1 MHTRKLSP
9 KQKYQSLV
17 AEGSV
22 NHDST
27 QQAAL
32 NALDDLH
39 YQIVRKGNRSGSTK
53 GLYLWGRVGRG
64 KTFLMD
70 VFMAGL
76 PDKRALRQHF
86 HHFMAYIHQQLGN
99 TSGKKDPLKIIAFR
113 LSKQY
118 KILCFDEFFVSDI
131 GDAML
136 LGTLM
141 QYLFEYNVTLVA
153 TSNIAP
159 EHLYKDGLQR
169 ARFLPAIHAI
179 QSNTQ
184 SIHLAGQKDHRE
196 RALHHQQIYFDV
208 GGREYLY
215 RLCGL
220 PEIENTDQSIKILGR
235 NITFLSRNETAIS
248 FDFSHLCEGP
258 RSHFDYIHIATKYQT
273 VVLINIPPLSGDAH
287 EQIKARGTEDGC
299 LGSGETGERAI
310 VLASMDDAT
319 RRFIA
324 LVDELYDR
332 KVKLFITSVTPL
344 NQLYSQGSL
353 IFEFERARSRLTEM
367 ASQEYQSLPH
377 QP

>member
-1 MHTRKLSP
+1 MHTRQLSP
-9 KQKYQSLV
+9 KQQYQSLV

-22 NHDST
+22 NYDST

-32 NALDDLH
+32 NALDDLY
-39 YQIVRKGNRSGSTK
+39 YQVIRKGNRSGSTK

-70 VFMAGL
+70 VFMASL
-76 PDKRALRQHF
+76 PGKRALRQHF
-86 HHFMAYIHQQLGN
+86 HHFMAYIHQQLGD
-99 TSGKKDPLKIIAFR
+99 TSGQKDPLKVIAFK
-113 LSKQY
+113 LSKKY
-118 KILCFDEFFVSDI
+118 SILCFDEFFVSDI

-141 QYLFEYNVTLVA
+141 QYLFKYNVTLVA

-159 EHLYKDGLQR
+159 EYLYKDGLQR

-184 SIHLAGQKDHRE
+184 SIHLSGQKDHRE

-215 RLCGL
+215 GLCSL

-235 NITFLSRNETAIS
+235 NIPFLSRNETAIS
-248 FDFSHLCEGP
+248 FDFAHLCEGP
-258 RSHFDYIHIATKYQT
+258 RSHFDYIHIATKFQT
-273 VVLINIPPLSGDAH
+273 VVLINVPSLSGDAH
-287 EQIKARGTEDGC
+287 EQIKARGTEDGS

-324 LVDELYDR
+324 LVDEFYDR
-332 KVKLFITSVTPL
+332 KVKLFITSVMPL